1 MKRGR
6 EFKLRCNARP
16 STFRQPRK
24 LTTKQ
29 PEPCCGAWLPS
40 AKNRLRKIRAK
51 LRSSRQR
58 GRGERSPIA
67 ISKHRRC
74 GAGKASSLMR
84 SEDRNLAC
92 RLWPNRDVVQNSS
105 QFRFETS
112 WQQHARRNKSQKVT
126 GAGGLRLCEPR

>member
-6 EFKLRCNARP
+6 EFKLRYNSQP

-24 LTTKQ
+24 RTTKQ
-29 PEPCCGAWLPS
+29 PGTCCGVWAPQT
-40 AKNRLRKIRAK
+40 KNRLRKIRAK
-51 LRSSRQR
+51 LKKPRRPEC
-58 GRGERSPIA
+58 GERSPIA

-74 GAGKASSLMR
+74 AAGKASSLMR

-92 RLWPNRDVVQNSS
+92 RAWPNRDVVQKSS

-112 WQQHARRNKSQKVT
+112 WQRHDRPKKSQKVT
-126 GAGGLRLCEPR
+126 GARALRLC